1 MITKWETLFIL
12 IITLPIMGHVVI
24 LPPLF
29 DVAGRDAW
37 FSIVSCIP
45 FGLLFVWA
53 LYRLRLHYPKLYGAE
68 LITAAVGKPFG
79 LLINL
84 LLVCYFLFL
93 TTLSYA
99 ALIDMVYIGFLP
111 ETPLW
116 ALIFFFFFF
125 FIYSTL
131 KGVKR
136 IALTASILAVIAM
149 FTGHTITMMDSPL
162 KEWNRLFPL
171 FEFGFIPAILGILV
185 LTSIWSE
192 LLLLLFLPLENI
204 RAKRMLLFWFIGV
217 FLNALMMFS
226 TTTGTITIFEVGQA
240 DNMSYPALEIVRIIG
255 LGFIDRFDVYGLIL
269 MSFGCYIRCALFM
282 YIANDILA
290 FYTSN
295 KWIKWT
301 TFVFFSLIVL
311 IGTFYLAGEHL
322 RLERTLN
329 IYAYMILLFPLPFI
343 LLGSSYVRRRKKRGK
358 EALVK

>member
-37 FSIVSCIP
+37 LSIICCIP

-53 LYRLRLHYPKLYGAE
+53 LYRLRLHHPKLYGAE
-68 LITAAVGKPFG
+68 LIIAAMGKPIGSF
-79 LLINL
+79 INII
-84 LLVCYFLFL
+84 LVVYFLFL
-93 TTLSYA
+93 TILSYA
-99 ALIDMVYIGFLP
+99 ALIDMVYVGFLQ

-116 ALIFFFFFF
+116 ALISFYFFF
-125 FIYSTL
+125 FIYSIL

-136 IALTASILAVIAM
+136 IALTATILAIIAM

-171 FEFGFIPAILGILV
+171 FEFGYLPTVIGILV

-192 LLLLLFLPLENI
+192 LLLLVFLPLENI
-204 RAKRMLLFWFIGV
+204 RAKGMLIIWFVGV

-240 DNMSYPALEIVRIIG
+240 DNMNYPALEIVRIIG

-269 MSFGCYIRCALFM
+269 MSFGCYIRCALYM
-282 YIANDILA
+282 YIANDIPAYYL
-290 FYTSN
+290 SS
-295 KWIKWT
+295 KWMKWGI
-301 TFVFFSLIVL
+301 FAFFSILVL
-311 IGTFYLAGEHL
+311 IGTFYLTGEHI
-322 RLERTLN
+322 RLEKMLD
-329 IYAYMILLFPLPFI
+329 IYAYMILLYPLPFV
-343 LLGSSYVRRRKKRGK
+343 LLASSYVRTWKHRGK
-358 EALVK
+358 EALEK